1 MVELGRILRAAVGMV
16 DPPAAAFPSM
26 AAFRPVVAFCQTMQ
40 RFVGEE
46 FLRDLTFEFDAVTCG
61 VLPWVFFPK
70 TR

>member
-1 MVELGRILRAAVGMV
+1 MV

>member
-1 MVELGRILRAAVGMV
+1 MAV
-16 DPPAAAFPSM
+16 
-26 AAFRPVVAFCQTMQ
+26 FRRVVAFCQTMQ
-40 RFVGEE
+40 RFAGEE